1 MRKERLIVPLVV
13 GLALLWGAAQYL
25 SSVLFERELA
35 RALEDLAARGELAV
49 KRNDIERGWL
59 ESRGTLHLTPRFGQA
74 WHLELPYVARHGVI
88 STRIDGELRPH
99 LGPGD
104 RRLFGDA
111 LPSSPPTWQASYR
124 TLGAT
129 LEGHLQLA
137 PFIVSQGGR
146 ELEFRGGRITFGGVY
161 GDWRLQARLEPWRLS
176 DGPTALEAGPTVLE
190 SRYAYTDAAYHF
202 SQQDLLKVERLA
214 WQQADLELDARGLI
228 LHSRTVL
235 DEQELRVD
243 SELTLDRLVT
253 AGQVLLTGRVDL
265 ELSRVNA
272 DALRS
277 VLGVLRSEAARG
289 DAAQGGREL
298 LARLE
303 PQLLAMLVDSP
314 RLDIHAI
321 DLRSPMLGL
330 EALGEGALFFDSRE
344 LSELSL
350 IALAYPHE
358 QSHEQAREQARW
370 RARLYGDL
378 IWHQVPKVVA
388 LWLGLP
394 LDTQDL
400 EIDVV
405 RGRVRINGRPLPPV
419 FERFQ

>member
-13 GLALLWGAAQYL
+13 GVALLWGAAQYL

-35 RALEDLAARGELAV
+35 RALEDLSARGELAV
-49 KRNDIERGWL
+49 ERSDIERGWL

-74 WHLELPYVARHGVI
+74 WHLELPYVARHGVM
-88 STRIDGELRPH
+88 STRIDGELIPH
-99 LGPGD
+99 LGPD
-104 RRLFGDA
+104 DLRLFGDA
-111 LPSSPPTWQASYR
+111 LPSSPPTWQARYR

-137 PFIVSQGGR
+137 PFVVSQAGR
-146 ELEFRGGRITFGGVY
+146 ELDFRGGRITFGGVY

-176 DGPTALEAGPTVLE
+176 DGPAALEAGPTVLE
-190 SRYAYTDAAYHF
+190 SRYAYTDDAYHF
-202 SQQDLLKVERLA
+202 RQQDLLKVERLT
-214 WQQADLELDARGLI
+214 WQQPDLELEAHGLI

-235 DEQELRVD
+235 DEQELRVE

-253 AGQVLLTGRVDL
+253 AEQVLLTGRVDL
-265 ELSRVNA
+265 ELSRINA

-277 VLGVLRSEAARG
+277 VLAVLRTEAARG
-289 DAAQGGREL
+289 DAAREGGDL

-303 PQLLAMLVDSP
+303 AQLLATLQDSP

-330 EALGEGALFFDSRE
+330 EARGDGALFFDSRQ

-350 IALAYPHE
+350 VALFDPH
-358 QSHEQAREQARW
+358 QQANEQARW

-378 IWHQVPKVVA
+378 IWHQVPKVVV

-394 LDTQDL
+394 LDTRDL

-405 RGRVRINGRPLPPV
+405 RGRVRINGRPLPPAL
-419 FERFQ
+419 ERFQ

>member
-13 GLALLWGAAQYL
+13 GLALLWGIAQYL
-25 SSVLFERELA
+25 SGVFFERELA

-49 KRNDIERGWL
+49 KRSDVDRGWL
-59 ESRGTLHLTPRFGQA
+59 ESRGTIHLTPRFGQA
-74 WHLELPYVARHGVI
+74 WHLELPYVARHGVA

-111 LPSSPPTWQASYR
+111 LPSTPPTWQARYR

-129 LEGHLQLA
+129 LEGRLELA

-146 ELEFRGGRITFGGVY
+146 ELDFRGGRITFGGVY

-176 DGPTALEAGPTVLE
+176 DGPATLEAGPTTLE
-190 SRYAYTDAAYHF
+190 SRYAYTEAAYHF

-214 WQQADLELDARGLI
+214 WHQPDLELDAHGLL

-235 DEQELRVD
+235 DEQELRVE

-253 AGQVLLTGRVDL
+253 AEQVLLSGRVAM
-265 ELSRVNA
+265 ELSRINA

-277 VLGVLRSEAARG
+277 VLAVLRDEAARG

-298 LARLE
+298 LTRLE
-303 PQLLAMLVDSP
+303 PQLLAMLQDSP

-321 DLRSPMLGL
+321 ALDSPMLGL
-330 EALGEGALFFDSRE
+330 EARGDGALFFDSRQFAE
-344 LSELSL
+344 LNL
-350 IALAYPHE
+350 IALGDPH
-358 QSHEQAREQARW
+358 EQARW

-378 IWHQVPKVVA
+378 TWHQVPKVVA

-419 FERFQ
+419 LERLQ

>member
-1 MRKERLIVPLVV
+1 MMRKERLIVPLVV
-13 GLALLWGAAQYL
+13 GLALLWGIAQYL
-25 SSVLFERELA
+25 SSILFERELA

-49 KRNDIERGWL
+49 QRRDVERGWL

-111 LPSSPPTWQASYR
+111 LPSTPPTWQARYR
-124 TLGAT
+124 TFGAT
-129 LEGHLQLA
+129 LEGRLELA

-146 ELEFRGGRITFGGVY
+146 ELDFRGGRITFGGVY

-176 DGPTALEAGPTVLE
+176 DGPATLEAGPTTLE
-190 SRYAYTDAAYHF
+190 SRYAYTEAAYHF
-202 SQQDLLKVERLA
+202 SQQDLLKVEHLA
-214 WQQADLELDARGLI
+214 WHQPDLELDARGLV

-235 DEQELRVD
+235 DERELRIE

-253 AGQVLLTGRVDL
+253 AEQVLLTGRIAL
-265 ELSRVNA
+265 ELSRINA

-277 VLGVLRSEAARG
+277 VLTVLRDEAARG

-303 PQLLAMLVDSP
+303 PQLLAMLQDSP
-314 RLDIHAI
+314 RLDIHAVAL
-321 DLRSPMLGL
+321 DSPMLGL
-330 EALGEGALFFDSRE
+330 EARGDGALFFDSRQFA
-344 LSELSL
+344 ELSL
-350 IALAYPHE
+350 VALGEPH
-358 QSHEQAREQARW
+358 EQARW

-378 IWHQVPKVVA
+378 TWHQVPKVVA

-419 FERFQ
+419 LERLQ

>member
-1 MRKERLIVPLVV
+1 MMRKERLIVPLVV
-13 GLALLWGAAQYL
+13 GLALLWAIAQYL
-25 SSVLFERELA
+25 SGVLFERELA
-35 RALEDLAARGELAV
+35 RALDDLAARGELAV
-49 KRNDIERGWL
+49 KRSDVDRGWL

-74 WHLELPYVARHGVI
+74 WHLELPYVARHGLI
-88 STRIDGELRPH
+88 STRIDGELRAH
-99 LGPGD
+99 FGPGD
-104 RRLFGDA
+104 QRLFGDA
-111 LPSSPPTWQASYR
+111 LPSTPPTWQARYR

-129 LEGHLQLA
+129 LEGHLELA
-137 PFIVSQGGR
+137 PFIVSQAGR
-146 ELEFRGGRITFGGVY
+146 ELDFRGGRITFGGVY

-176 DGPTALEAGPTVLE
+176 DGPATLEAGPTTLE
-190 SRYAYTDAAYHF
+190 SRYAYTEAAYHF

-214 WQQADLELDARGLI
+214 WHQPDLELEAHGLL

-235 DEQELRVD
+235 DEQELRVE

-253 AGQVLLTGRVDL
+253 AEQVLLSGRVAM
-265 ELSRVNA
+265 ELSRINA

-277 VLGVLRSEAARG
+277 VLAVLRDEAARG
-289 DAAQGGREL
+289 DAAQDGREL

-303 PQLLAMLVDSP
+303 PQLLAMLQDSP

-321 DLRSPMLGL
+321 ALDSPMLGL
-330 EALGEGALFFDSRE
+330 DARGDGALFFDSRRLE
-344 LSELSL
+344 ELSL
-350 IALAYPHE
+350 VALADPDD
-358 QSHEQAREQARW
+358 QASEQARW

-378 IWHQVPKVVA
+378 TWHQVPKVVA

-405 RGRVRINGRPLPPV
+405 RGRVRINGRPLPPAL
-419 FERFQ
+419 ERLQ

>member
-1 MRKERLIVPLVV
+1 MIRKERLIVPLLV
-13 GLALLWGAAQYL
+13 GLALLWGIAQYL

-49 KRNDIERGWL
+49 ERSDVDRGWL

-74 WHLELPYVARHGVI
+74 WYLELPYVARHGVI

-99 LGPGD
+99 LGPDD

-111 LPSSPPTWQASYR
+111 LPSTPPTWQARYQ

-137 PFIVSQGGR
+137 PFIVSQEGR
-146 ELEFRGGRITFGGVY
+146 TLDFRGGRITFGGEY
-161 GDWRLQARLEPWRLS
+161 GDWRLQVRLEPWRLD
-176 DGPTALEAGPTVLE
+176 DGPVTLESGPIVLE
-190 SRYAYTDAAYHF
+190 SRYAYTEDAHHF

-214 WQQADLELDARGLI
+214 WRQPSLDLDAHEMV

-235 DEQELRVD
+235 DERELRLE
-243 SELTLDRLVT
+243 SELILDRLMT
-253 AGQVLLTGRVDL
+253 AEQVLLSGRVVL
-265 ELSRVNA
+265 ELSRINA

-277 VLGVLRSEAARG
+277 VLAVLREEAARG
-289 DAAQGGREL
+289 EVDQREHL

-303 PQLLAMLVDSP
+303 PPLLAMLQDSP
-314 RLDIHAI
+314 RLDIHTIAL
-321 DLRSPMLGL
+321 DSPMLGL
-330 EALGEGALFFDSRE
+330 DVRGDGALFFEPRRLE
-344 LSELSL
+344 ALSL
-350 IALAYPHE
+350 AALDDP
-358 QSHEQAREQARW
+358 REQARW
-370 RARLYGDL
+370 RTRLYGDL

-394 LDTQDL
+394 LDTRDL

-405 RGRVRINGRPLPPV
+405 SGQIRINGRPLPPV
-419 FERFQ
+419 LERLR

>member
-1 MRKERLIVPLVV
+1 MMRKERLIVPLVV
-13 GLALLWGAAQYL
+13 GLALLWCIAQYL
-25 SSVLFERELA
+25 AGVLFERELA

-49 KRNDIERGWL
+49 KHSDVDRGWL

-74 WHLELPYVARHGVI
+74 WHLELPYVAHHGVI
-88 STRIDGELRPH
+88 NTRIDGELRPH

-111 LPSSPPTWQASYR
+111 LPSAPPSWQARYR
-124 TLGAT
+124 TLGAS
-129 LEGHLQLA
+129 LEGHLKLA
-137 PFIVSQGGR
+137 PFIVSQGRR
-146 ELEFRGGRITFGGVY
+146 ELDFRGGRITFEGVY
-161 GDWRLQARLEPWRLS
+161 GDWRLQARLAPWRLS
-176 DGPTALEAGPTVLE
+176 DGPATLEAGSTTLE
-190 SRYAYTDAAYHF
+190 SRYAYTEAAYHF
-202 SQQDLLKVERLA
+202 RQQDLLKVERLA
-214 WQQADLELDARGLI
+214 WHQPDLELDARELS

-235 DEQELRVD
+235 DEQELRVE
-243 SELTLDRLVT
+243 SELTLERLVT
-253 AGQVLLTGRVDL
+253 AEQVLLTGRVAL
-265 ELSRVNA
+265 ELSRINA

-277 VLGVLRSEAARG
+277 VLTVLRDEAARG
-289 DAAQGGREL
+289 DAAQDGREL

-303 PQLLAMLVDSP
+303 GQLLAMLQDSP

-321 DLRSPMLGL
+321 ALDSPMLGL
-330 EALGEGALFFDSRE
+330 EARGDGALFFDSRRFA
-344 LSELSL
+344 ELSL
-350 IALAYPHE
+350 VALGDP
-358 QSHEQAREQARW
+358 HEQARARARW

-378 IWHQVPKVVA
+378 TWHQVPKVVA

-419 FERFQ
+419 LERLQ

>member
-13 GLALLWGAAQYL
+13 GLALLWGIAQYL
-25 SSVLFERELA
+25 SGVLFERELA
-35 RALEDLAARGELAV
+35 RALDDLAARGELAV
-49 KRNDIERGWL
+49 KRSDVDRGWL

-74 WHLELPYVARHGVI
+74 WHLELPFVARHGVI
-88 STRIDGELRPH
+88 STRIDGELRLH

-111 LPSSPPTWQASYR
+111 LPSPPPTWQARYR

-129 LEGHLQLA
+129 LEGHLTLA
-137 PFIVSQGGR
+137 PFIVSQKGGEQAGR
-146 ELEFRGGRITFGGVY
+146 ELDFQGGRITFGGVY
-161 GDWRLQARLEPWRLS
+161 GDWRLQARLAPWRLS
-176 DGPTALEAGPTVLE
+176 DGPATLEAGPTTLE
-190 SRYAYTDAAYHF
+190 SRYAYTEGAYHF
-202 SQQDLLKVERLA
+202 TQQDLLKVERLA
-214 WQQADLELDARGLI
+214 WHQPDLELDAHELV

-235 DEQELRVD
+235 DEQELRVE

-253 AGQVLLTGRVDL
+253 AEQVLLTGRIAL
-265 ELSRVNA
+265 ELSRINA

-277 VLGVLRSEAARG
+277 VLAMLRDEAARG
-289 DAAQGGREL
+289 DAALEGRDL

-303 PQLLAMLVDSP
+303 PQLLAMLQDSP
-314 RLDIHAI
+314 RLDLHAI
-321 DLRSPMLGL
+321 ALDSPMLGL
-330 EALGEGALFFDSRE
+330 DARGDGALFFDSRQFA
-344 LSELSL
+344 ELSL
-350 IALAYPHE
+350 VALDEPH
-358 QSHEQAREQARW
+358 EQARW

-419 FERFQ
+419 LERLQ

>member
-13 GLALLWGAAQYL
+13 ALALLWAVAQYF

-49 KRNDIERGWL
+49 KRSDVERGWL

-111 LPSSPPTWQASYR
+111 LPSSPPTWQARYR
-124 TLGAT
+124 TLGAS
-129 LEGHLQLA
+129 LEGDLQLA
-137 PFIVSQGGR
+137 PFIVSQAGR
-146 ELEFRGGRITFGGVY
+146 ELDFRGGRITFGGVY

-176 DGPTALEAGPTVLE
+176 DGPATLEAGPTVLE
-190 SRYAYTDAAYHF
+190 SRYAYTEDAHHF
-202 SQQDLLKVERLA
+202 NQQDLLKVERLA
-214 WQQADLELDARGLI
+214 WRQPDLELDAHELV

-235 DEQELRVD
+235 DERELRIE
-243 SELTLDRLVT
+243 SKLTLDRLVT
-253 AGQVLLTGRVDL
+253 AEQVLLTGRLAL
-265 ELSRVNA
+265 ELSRINA

-277 VLGVLRSEAARG
+277 VLAVLRDEAARG
-289 DAAQGGREL
+289 DAAQDGLDL

-303 PQLLAMLVDSP
+303 PKLVAMLQDSP
-314 RLDIHAI
+314 RLDIHAMVL
-321 DLRSPMLGL
+321 DSPMLGL
-330 EALGEGALFFDSRE
+330 DAHGDGALFFDARQ

-350 IALAYPHE
+350 VALGDP
-358 QSHEQAREQARW
+358 REQEHW

-378 IWHQVPKVVA
+378 TWHQVPKVVA

-419 FERFQ
+419 LERLQ